1 MLNPE
6 AYYISGVGSCF
17 PAGGLTWSEI
27 IGAGSG
33 PAGPAMD
40 IHKCIYTAYQ
50 VKSRELTGQR
60 STYIVRT
67 SKKVC
72 ASVEF
77 RHTRDCLVPSH
88 GLTILNLLPA
98 PVYVCVSMQAK
109 PTPPRGVWEHA
120 PRYFF

>member
-1 MLNPE
+1 MLALHVHSEHTSQHTARAE
-6 AYYISGVGSCF
+6 ACHSSGVGSCF

-60 STYIVRT
+60 PTYIV
-67 SKKVC
+67 
-72 ASVEF
+72 
-77 RHTRDCLVPSH
+77 H
-88 GLTILNLLPA
+88 
-98 PVYVCVSMQAK
+98 
-109 PTPPRGVWEHA
+109 
-120 PRYFF
+120 

>member
-1 MLNPE
+1 MTGCCSLCLYLPRQD
-6 AYYISGVGSCF
+6 SGVGSCF

-60 STYIVRT
+60 PTYIVRRT

-77 RHTRDCLVPSH
+77 LYR
-88 GLTILNLLPA
+88 
-98 PVYVCVSMQAK
+98 
-109 PTPPRGVWEHA
+109 
-120 PRYFF
+120 